1 MAYYRKKKRKK
12 PVDVNS
18 PELIAARKAFLDR
31 ISAARFDIIKDNV
44 KHVYDYVKYYDFP
57 DITYSAVKEKID
69 HINLENIFYS
79 SIKGYSRSR
88 GINVTLAG
96 KAWRQIGKK
105 NAYDAAEMFV
115 LSNYPEA
122 SRYRSMSHESF
133 ERDFRLFYSK
143 HVSAIKER
151 SREIFDNAIYQN
163 RVYLDIEHMLLE
175 EDKRFNT
182 MIMSEI
188 PTNIPDLYP
197 LARKMKRHFVLHI
210 GPTNSGKTY
219 DALEALKRAKKG
231 IYLAPLR
238 LLAFEIYDRLNDAGV
253 KCNMITGEEE
263 IFIEDATHS
272 SATIETLSTSEI
284 YDVAVIDE
292 GQMIGEEQRGG
303 AWTRAILGVCADEV
317 HICSDESCVDLIT
330 AIIEECGDTWETRH
344 NKRAVPLSFDSRR
357 FVFPQSV
364 EEKDALIVFSKQSV
378 IAVTAELQRNGIKAS
393 MIYGNLPYDV
403 RMNEVQ
409 RFVNGETKVVVATD
423 AIGMGLNLPI
433 KRIVFLETKKFD
445 GHTRRLLNV
454 SEIKQI
460 AGRAGRRG
468 IFETGYYTSEF
479 RYQAIRRAVEG
490 SVETISYARMGI
502 PENLIYLDMPLSE
515 ILVRWADVEF
525 SSLYE
530 KADLEEEISLCK
542 KLENVVSDK
551 KLIYDFLMIG
561 FRSSKQFLT
570 ELILKFAKAEEAG
583 GSSLNS
589 RINDIVEAAI
599 VPFDEDLDAMK
610 MEELEDMYLVYDLI
624 YAYLRKFN
632 HRERLSEIVMLK
644 RDISSRIIE
653 ILKTQQLEGRKC
665 RVCGKSLAWN
675 YPYAKCEDCF
685 FID

>member
-1 MAYYRKKKRKK
+1 MAYYRKKKRRK

-409 RFVNGETKVVVATD
+409 RFVTGETKVVVATD

-479 RYQAIRRAVEG
+479 RYQAIRRAVE
-490 SVETISYARMGI
+490 
-502 PENLIYLDMPLSE
+502 
-515 ILVRWADVEF
+515 
-525 SSLYE
+525 
-530 KADLEEEISLCK
+530 
-542 KLENVVSDK
+542 
-551 KLIYDFLMIG
+551 
-561 FRSSKQFLT
+561 
-570 ELILKFAKAEEAG
+570 
-583 GSSLNS
+583 
-589 RINDIVEAAI
+589 
-599 VPFDEDLDAMK
+599 
-610 MEELEDMYLVYDLI
+610 
-624 YAYLRKFN
+624 
-632 HRERLSEIVMLK
+632 
-644 RDISSRIIE
+644 
-653 ILKTQQLEGRKC
+653 
-665 RVCGKSLAWN
+665 
-675 YPYAKCEDCF
+675 
-685 FID
+685 

>member
-1 MAYYRKKKRKK
+1 
-12 PVDVNS
+12 
-18 PELIAARKAFLDR
+18 
-31 ISAARFDIIKDNV
+31 
-44 KHVYDYVKYYDFP
+44 
-57 DITYSAVKEKID
+57 
-69 HINLENIFYS
+69 
-79 SIKGYSRSR
+79 
-88 GINVTLAG
+88 
-96 KAWRQIGKK
+96 
-105 NAYDAAEMFV
+105 
-115 LSNYPEA
+115 
-122 SRYRSMSHESF
+122 
-133 ERDFRLFYSK
+133 
-143 HVSAIKER
+143 
-151 SREIFDNAIYQN
+151 
-163 RVYLDIEHMLLE
+163 
-175 EDKRFNT
+175 
-182 MIMSEI
+182 
-188 PTNIPDLYP
+188 
-197 LARKMKRHFVLHI
+197 
-210 GPTNSGKTY
+210 
-219 DALEALKRAKKG
+219 
-231 IYLAPLR
+231 
-238 LLAFEIYDRLNDAGV
+238 
-253 KCNMITGEEE
+253 
-263 IFIEDATHS
+263 
-272 SATIETLSTSEI
+272 
-284 YDVAVIDE
+284 
-292 GQMIGEEQRGG
+292 
-303 AWTRAILGVCADEV
+303 
-317 HICSDESCVDLIT
+317 
-330 AIIEECGDTWETRH
+330 
-344 NKRAVPLSFDSRR
+344 
-357 FVFPQSV
+357 
-364 EEKDALIVFSKQSV
+364 
-378 IAVTAELQRNGIKAS
+378 
-393 MIYGNLPYDV
+393 
-403 RMNEVQ
+403 MNEVQ

-502 PENLIYLDMPLSE
+502 PENIIYLDMPLSE

-570 ELILKFAKAEEAG
+570 ELILKFAKAEETG

-589 RINDIVEAAI
+589 RINDIAEAAI

>member
-57 DITYSAVKEKID
+57 DITYAAVKEKIG

-502 PENLIYLDMPLSE
+502 PENIIYLDMPLSE

>member
-57 DITYSAVKEKID
+57 DITYGAVKEKIG

-88 GINVTLAG
+88 GINATLAG

-502 PENLIYLDMPLSE
+502 PENIIYLDMPLSE
-515 ILVRWADVEF
+515 ILVRWEDVEF
-525 SSLYE
+525 SNLYE

-583 GSSLNS
+583 GASLNS

-653 ILKTQQLEGRKC
+653 ILKNQQLEGRKC